1 MRLRKSNYAYIQMLW
16 KQSIDQVLADNT
28 VRYWGYF
35 YYLYGLLAE
44 KDTTNA
50 LSYTLCDQSIV

>member
-1 MRLRKSNYAYIQMLW
+1 MRLRKSNYAYNIQMLW

-35 YYLYGLLAE
+35 YYYGLLAE